1 MHHRN
6 DDYKLLYG
14 RKARYC
20 IYQLRDT
27 KTVPMNADCIEK
39 VDYAPVYIS
48 KISALECSDT
58 ATEREILEFIFVK
71 FNQKNLPE
79 FIGHPLRTGDIIALK
94 TGDAVPKA
102 YYVDRLDFIELP
114 GFFDETLGLKE
125 ESELAVKLPGI
136 YIGIQECT
144 DGYDYTIYD
153 EQYKELDGGV
163 YDNPDISIWEAL
175 EEIISDAKLH
185 PKEYLVSSDV
195 KGAEITEIDYEE
207 LMEKADAVALAA
219 APPRMKAR

>member
-1 MHHRN
+1 MHQKN

-20 IYQLRDT
+20 IYQLRDSEY
-27 KTVPMNADCIEK
+27 VPQGADSIEK
-39 VDYAPVYIS
+39 VDYVPVYTA
-48 KISALECSDT
+48 KISSLDCSET
-58 ATEREILEFIFVK
+58 ATERELLEFIFVK
-71 FNQKNLPE
+71 FNQKDLPE
-79 FIGHPLRTGDIIALK
+79 FTGRPIHTGDIIALK

-102 YYVDRLDFIELP
+102 FYVDRLDFIELP

-125 ESELAVKLPGI
+125 ESELAVKLSGI

-153 EQYKELDGGV
+153 EHYQELDGGV

-175 EEIISDAKLH
+175 EEIISDVKLH
-185 PKEYLVSSDV
+185 PKEYLVFANV

-207 LMEKADAVALAA
+207 LMEKAEAVALAA
-219 APPRMKAR
+219 APPRTKAR